1 VQTPTSRLQ
10 LVLTEAGQDK
20 DPEIL
25 CVLVV
30 DTAEAWDNIAGFRI
44 IIIIIMTM
52 IIMTMITR
60 RPVFP
65 ISGEASLP

>member
-1 VQTPTSRLQ
+1 MSSPRQVR
-10 LVLTEAGQDK
+10 DK

-44 IIIIIMTM
+44 IIIIIIIIM